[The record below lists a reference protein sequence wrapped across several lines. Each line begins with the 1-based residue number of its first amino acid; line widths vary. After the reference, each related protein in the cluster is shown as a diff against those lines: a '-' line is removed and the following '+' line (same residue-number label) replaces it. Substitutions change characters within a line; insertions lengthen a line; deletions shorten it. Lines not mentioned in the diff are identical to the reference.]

1 MVWKQNIFN
10 KDQTWKR
17 EDVVDFEEQTN
28 DVPKS
33 EYEAHSMELKD
44 NITFEMRRI
53 PIHPATY
60 VKTAPEI

>member
-1 MVWKQNIFN
+1 MVWKQKIFT

-44 NITFEMRRI
+44 NITFESVEFQSIQPSSHMC
-53 PIHPATY
+53 
-60 VKTAPEI
+60 